1 MSPPHPN
8 AIGSY
13 GASVIAH
20 AAIRGIELR
29 YWQRLALTRL
39 LEHDE
44 AGKLVW
50 FDCLISTARQVGK
63 SYALR
68 ELALWRMVSEDILGG
83 EQLVL
88 HTGKDL
94 AVCREIQRRARP
106 WAREQGWT
114 VRETNAQEEIRSP
127 SESRWLIRAQ
137 SSVYGYT
144 STLALLDEAW
154 AVEATII
161 EDGIEPT
168 LVEIESGQLVMFST
182 AHRRCTALVPV
193 RRAALLAGLAHPPD
207 VPTSL
212 IVEWSAPR
220 NAELDDRA
228 AWRAASPHWS
238 PARERLLEAKLA
250 RVGAGQSIDPDEDDP
265 EASFR
270 SQFLN
275 VWPRRRIVS
284 SAVPEPLIDGEAW
297 ANLADLYAAPPEG
310 VPLVVAVDDYLGL
323 RAAAAACCTLADG
336 RVLVWGGAFDSP
348 ADAYAWASFAIGRR
362 EGCRVLIGRTLV
374 EVEAREWL
382 PSATVERVGSG
393 ATGVGLPLL
402 RSLARAGRLAHSGD
416 PALATQVTTV
426 GLLPTVTGGLTQAH
440 RGVRA
445 DLLHAVAWC
454 VAESST
460 PVAEPLGFFV
470 Y

>member
-1 MSPPHPN
+1 M
-8 AIGSY
+8 
-13 GASVIAH
+13 VVVH
-20 AAIRGIELR
+20 AASRGVELR
-29 YWQRLALTRL
+29 WWQRLALTRL
-39 LEHDE
+39 LEHDA

-68 ELALWRMVSEDILGG
+68 ELALWRMVAEELLGG

-106 WAREQGWT
+106 WAREQGWI
-114 VRETNAQEEIRSP
+114 VRETNAQEELRTIT
-127 SESRWLIRAQ
+127 ESRWLIRAQ
-137 SSVYGYT
+137 KSVYGYT
-144 STLALLDEAW
+144 ATLALIDEAW
-154 AVEATII
+154 AIEATVI

-168 LVEIESGQLVMFST
+168 ISEVESGQLVLFST
-182 AHRRCTALVPV
+182 AHRRCTALIPV
-193 RRAALLAGLAHPPD
+193 RRAALLAELARPPSS
-207 VPTSL
+207 PTASL

-220 NAELDDRA
+220 DADIADRD
-228 AWRAASPHWS
+228 AWRQASPHWS
-238 PARERLLEAKLA
+238 PSRERLLTNKLA
-250 RVGAGQSIDPDEDDP
+250 RVNAGQSIDPDEDDP

-270 SQFLN
+270 AQFLN

-284 SAVPEPLIDGEAW
+284 SAVPEPLIDGDTW
-297 ANLADLYAAPPEG
+297 GNLADLYVAPPEL

-323 RAAAAACCTLADG
+323 RAAAAACVELGDG
-336 RVLVWGGAFDSP
+336 RLLVWGGAFDSA
-348 ADAYAWASFAIGRR
+348 ADAYAWASFVVGKR
-362 EGCRVLIGRTLV
+362 EGCRVVLGRTLV
-374 EVEAREWL
+374 ESEAREWL
-382 PSATVERVGSG
+382 PGATVERASAG
-393 ATGVGLPLL
+393 ATGQALPLL
-402 RSLARAGRLAHSGD
+402 RSLARQGKIAHSGD
-416 PALATQVTTV
+416 AALAGQITTV

-454 VAESST
+454 VAESAA
-460 PVAEPLGFFV
+460 PVAEPLAFFV